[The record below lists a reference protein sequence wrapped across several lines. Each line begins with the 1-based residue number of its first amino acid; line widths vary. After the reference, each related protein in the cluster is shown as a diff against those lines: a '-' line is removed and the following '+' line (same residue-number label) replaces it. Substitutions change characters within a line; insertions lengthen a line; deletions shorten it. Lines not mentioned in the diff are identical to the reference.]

1 MKASEN
7 VSTHVPD
14 IEGRLPEHFPN
25 NDIIPEC
32 YPNPLAS
39 TIIITIMSKNAE
51 KSYGGTEGKNEEGR
65 RERKK
70 SREREK

>member
-14 IEGRLPEHFPN
+14 IEGRFPEYIPN
-25 NDIIPEC
+25 SDIIPEG
-32 YPNPLAS
+32 YRNPLAS
-39 TIIITIMSKNAE
+39 TIMTTVMSENGE
-51 KSYGGTEGKNEEGR
+51 TLYGGTEGKREEDR
-65 RERKK
+65 RERKE